1 MKSEG
6 QETAWKS
13 RGSVDIESQERQ
25 ASRIAGVPA
34 TSAVPLASFIALAG
48 ARRIAIAI
56 DGSRI
61 AKRERAC
68 GSLMM
73 SSGVCC
79 WLPPNVIST
88 QSAKPAAPCWPAIAF
103 SSSFASLSA
112 STLL

>member
-1 MKSEG
+1 
-6 QETAWKS
+6 
-13 RGSVDIESQERQ
+13 
-25 ASRIAGVPA
+25 VPA
-34 TSAVPLASFIALAG
+34 TSAVLLASFIALAG

-73 SSGVCC
+73 SYGVCC
-79 WLPPNVIST
+79 WLPPTDVHSVS
-88 QSAKPAAPCWPAIAF
+88 QASGAVLASHSL

-112 STLL
+112 STIL